1 MKEHLGPVGEPHHLA
16 LNKLMTRTLTTSR
29 VSPLDKNMTLKKKKT
44 HKHGLLAVVWNRA
57 ALSVGG

>member
-29 VSPLDKNMTLKKKKT
+29 VSPLDKNMTLKKKQPINMAFW
-44 HKHGLLAVVWNRA
+44 LLCGIE
-57 ALSVGG
+57 LPYL